1 VAPARP
7 AAACLLGQP
16 AGVAATQPAVKREA
30 QRQRQRMT
38 HHAEAGLSPRRSSAR
53 PTTGFARSWRR
64 NGVRRMLRAVQLKL
78 TAVDENN
85 VEVLYKQ
92 LMN

>member
-1 VAPARP
+1 
-7 AAACLLGQP
+7 
-16 AGVAATQPAVKREA
+16 
-30 QRQRQRMT
+30 
-38 HHAEAGLSPRRSSAR
+38 
-53 PTTGFARSWRR
+53 
-64 NGVRRMLRAVQLKL
+64 MLRAVQLKL